1 MSQVQVPDG
10 WLLVCMLQSKL
21 MANLDRVIQQ
31 LREERDRLDRA
42 IVTLQSIGGNSTVRS
57 AGRGVVRRRFS
68 PAAIAKM
75 RAAQRA
81 RRARERSGRRAVPR
95 ANHVRRK
102 ISPEGLA
109 RIRAGQRKR
118 WAKVRAGTKK

>member
-1 MSQVQVPDG
+1 
-10 WLLVCMLQSKL
+10 
-21 MANLDRVIQQ
+21 MANLESVIQQ

-42 IVTLQSIGGNSTVRS
+42 IATLQSIGGNKTVS
-57 AGRGVVRRRFS
+57 SVGRGTARRRFS

-75 RAAQRA
+75 RAAQRV
-81 RRARERSGRRAVPR
+81 RRARERSGGRAASG
-95 ANHVRRK
+95 ANHVRRQ

-118 WAKVRAGTKK
+118 WAKVKASAKK